1 MKKIKYSFV
10 LILTLLVL
18 IYSCDD
24 PNFGIPNPF
33 EGTDY
38 EVLATENEEDII
50 KFLSTH
56 YYNEVLDSIKPIENG
71 ETSLLN
77 SDNLK
82 IQQVN
87 ETIDNI
93 DITFNLYT
101 YVIEE
106 GDGNVEHNEINGGK
120 PTNIDSLL
128 VNYSGRVLIPEGTVV
143 IDGVETVVGNSLT
156 TGNFDSGLT
165 TWISSGILGWS
176 YGFTNFKPGNIIINQ
191 GEKINFNGTGKG
203 FIFIPS
209 GLGYPSNLFDPRINR
224 ATDFPYDQVLVFKVE
239 LLDFV
244 PDTDHDN
251 DGVPSILESPDCDKN
266 PRNDSNDKFFPG
278 LADYLNPNI
287 TESFD
292 CNR

>member
-10 LILTLLVL
+10 LIVTLLVL

-24 PNFGIPNPF
+24 PNFGPVNPF

-38 EVLATENEEDII
+38 EVLATENEEDIT

-77 SDNLK
+77 SANLK
-82 IQQVN
+82 TQQVI
-87 ETIDNI
+87 ETIENR

-106 GDGNVEHNEINGGK
+106 GDGNVDHDEINGGK

-128 VNYSGRVLIPEGTVV
+128 VNYSGRVLVPETSTVEN
-143 IDGVETVVGNSLT
+143 GVTTITGNELSSI
-156 TGNFDSGLT
+156 NFDSNLT
-165 TWISSGILGWS
+165 TWIASGILGWS
-176 YGFTNFKPGNIIINQ
+176 YGFTNFKPGNNTT
-191 GEKINFNGTGKG
+191 NNGDAITYGGVGRG

-209 GLGYPSNLFDPRINR
+209 GLAYPSSEFVLGNNPLAR
-224 ATDFPYDQVLVFKVE
+224 PYDQVLVFKVE

>member
-38 EVLATENEEDII
+38 EVLATENEEDIT

-287 TESFD
+287 TKSFD